1 MGRSETIPSAPQSS
15 LAELSEQDRSGYD
28 TGIMERI
35 LLDNRGFF
43 ISLDG
48 PDGGGKT
55 TQAARLVDW
64 LRGLGFEVVACR
76 DPGGT
81 SLGERLRSLLLDRSV
96 LAIGLRAE
104 MLLYMASRAQMV
116 DEVIRPAIEAGRV
129 VVADRFLLANV
140 VYQGY
145 AGGLP
150 VEEIWRVGQSA
161 TGGLL
166 PDLTLVLDLPPDQAE
181 ARVGI
186 PRDRLED
193 RGGGFRERV
202 RAGYAEALRTYPAPA
217 VVIDATADRETVA
230 VRIRSEVERALGKCS
245 RT

>member
-1 MGRSETIPSAPQSS
+1 
-15 LAELSEQDRSGYD
+15 
-28 TGIMERI
+28 MERPP
-35 LLDNRGFF
+35 LRLPGFF
-43 ISLDG
+43 LALDG

-55 TQAARLVDW
+55 TQASRLVDW
-64 LRGLGFEVVACR
+64 LRGLGHEVVICR

-81 SLGERLRSLLLDRSV
+81 PLGERLRAILLERSEI
-96 LAIGLRAE
+96 AIGLRSE

-116 DEVIRPAIEAGRV
+116 EEVIRPALEAGQV

-150 VEEIWRVGQSA
+150 VEEVWRVGQAS
-161 TGGLL
+161 TGGLW
-166 PDLTLVLDLPPDQAE
+166 PDLTLVLDLPPDRAE
-181 ARVGI
+181 ARVGA

-202 RAGYAEALRTYPAPA
+202 RRGYAEALKTYPAPS
-217 VVIDATADRETVA
+217 VVIDASADQETVA
-230 VRIRSEVERALGKCS
+230 ARIQGEVERALGNRP